1 MTNPGSALVLEG
13 AEERLRGRW
22 QEAAAG
28 RTPTWCTVY
37 HAYVVCMHDILLA
50 SSNNTL
56 ASILV
61 ILYFIYIII
70 FILA

>member
-1 MTNPGSALVLEG
+1 MTPRWAEKKKAQFFDESRERARPIEG

-50 SSNNTL
+50 SSTNTL
-56 ASILV
+56 ASI
-61 ILYFIYIII
+61 
-70 FILA
+70 